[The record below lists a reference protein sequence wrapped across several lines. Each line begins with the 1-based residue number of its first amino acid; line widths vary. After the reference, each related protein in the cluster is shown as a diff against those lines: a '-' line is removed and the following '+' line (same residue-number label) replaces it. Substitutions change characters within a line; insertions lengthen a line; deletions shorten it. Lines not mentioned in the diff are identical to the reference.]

1 MLSTR
6 RRADSTSVRR
16 RFNPLVL
23 GQSAR
28 ALAALACAGAALAGA
43 ASAQATTAAWSG
55 GNSCPNQALSRPF
68 LRWLDPTS
76 YVLLQNGSLE
86 KATGWSLTGGARLV
100 AGNESFSV
108 NSSSDRSSLSLPAGS
123 SATSPATCITLLHP
137 TLRFFALNSGAPTS
151 VLTVDAIVKLAGI
164 RVSLP
169 VGLLLGGSSW
179 QPTLPLPFLTNLLAP
194 LSGTVSFRFAPLGPG
209 GGWRIDDVYL
219 DPYKS
224 A

>member
-1 MLSTR
+1 MHAAR
-6 RRADSTSVRR
+6 QRADSTTVSRPFR
-16 RFNPLVL
+16 LPLP
-23 GQSAR
+23 GQAGR

-43 ASAQATTAAWSG
+43 TSAHTATAARSG
-55 GNSCPNQALSRPF
+55 GLNCPNQSLSRPF
-68 LRWLDPTS
+68 LPWLDPAS

-108 NSSSDRSSLSLPAGS
+108 NSSSDRNSLSLPTGS
-123 SATSPATCITLLHP
+123 SATSPPMCITLLHP

-151 VLTVDAIVKLAGI
+151 VLTVQAIVNLAGI
-164 RVSLP
+164 RVALP
-169 VGLLLGGSSW
+169 VGLLLGGSNW

-194 LSGTVSFRFAPLGPG
+194 LSSTVSFRFAPLGPG